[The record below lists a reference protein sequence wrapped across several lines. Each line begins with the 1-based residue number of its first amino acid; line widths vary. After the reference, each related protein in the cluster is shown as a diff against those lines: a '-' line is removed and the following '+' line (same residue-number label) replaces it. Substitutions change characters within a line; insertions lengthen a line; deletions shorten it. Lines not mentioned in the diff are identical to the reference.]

1 MNDRNDDQFE
11 HEDTPGVDE
20 SGDSS
25 ESQNE
30 SLEDLIDKMAIA
42 DGISLT
48 YGEYRKIEQDP
59 EHPIRN
65 PEHPQHGDYLEAK
78 KTMEGIGE
86 TLRVSLEGLYPKID
100 LWEKNKPQVPTFDW
114 MKSVVPDPEL
124 PLDRNSHLDA
134 IESIREHEE
143 SMRRAIEEQM
153 EEFEAEKARKWAEKA
168 RKEEEERAYKERM
181 QFAVMNLLE
190 SQKQTVETNAKNRE
204 ADKKEQEERDRIE
217 EERSN
222 RNFNLGV
229 ATLITAVVTF
239 FATLLGLFI
248 R

>member
-11 HEDTPGVDE
+11 HEDTPEFDE

-25 ESQNE
+25 ESQNK
-30 SLEDLIDKMAIA
+30 SLEDLIDKMGIA
-42 DGISLT
+42 DGNSLT

-100 LWEKNKPQVPTFDW
+100 LWEKIKPQVPTFDL
-114 MKSVVPDPEL
+114 MKFVVPEPEL

-153 EEFEAEKARKWAEKA
+153 EEFGAEKA
-168 RKEEEERAYKERM
+168 RKEEEDRAYKERM

-190 SQKQTVETNAKNRE
+190 SQKQTVEENRKNRE
-204 ADKKEQEERDRIE
+204 EDLKAQAK
-217 EERSN
+217 
-222 RNFNLGV
+222 RNKTNTWQFWLGILINTAVLVVAV
-229 ATLITAVVTF
+229 ATLVAAI
-239 FATLLGLFI
+239 
-248 R
+248 